1 MAEVEE
7 DSATGREGV
16 PHMAEVAATAEAS
29 EAVSA
34 AAMEVDSA
42 VASVEVLWP
51 TTTWPLSN
59 PRGRSTSR
67 SPPEVEEEGEV
78 SPEPA
83 TDVAT
88 WDTFRIRARLLL
100 LGSEEPRSG

>member
-1 MAEVEE
+1 MAE
-7 DSATGREGV
+7 A
-16 PHMAEVAATAEAS
+16 AATVEAS
-29 EAVSA
+29 GADLA

-67 SPPEVEEEGEV
+67 SPPEVEEEEGED
-78 SPEPA
+78 SPRPA
-83 TDVAT
+83 TDAAT
-88 WDTFRIRARLLL
+88 WAISKIRVQLPLQ
-100 LGSEEPRSG
+100 GSEEPKFG

>member
-1 MAEVEE
+1 MAE
-7 DSATGREGV
+7 A
-16 PHMAEVAATAEAS
+16 AATAAS
-29 EAVSA
+29 EVDSA

-42 VASVEVLWP
+42 VASVEVPWP

-67 SPPEVEEEGEV
+67 SPPEVEEAGEV
-78 SPEPA
+78 SPGPA

-88 WDTFRIRARLLL
+88 WVTFRIRARLPLQ
-100 LGSEEPRSG
+100 GSEEPKFG